1 LQHDI
6 VVIGGSAGSL
16 EPLRVILG
24 SLPED
29 FPGSVFVVIHL
40 SPEFPSMLDE
50 VVTRWGGLRASFPPD
65 CEAILP
71 GRIYL
76 APPDR
81 HLLIEPGRVRIECG
95 PRENR
100 HRPAID
106 PLFRTAARVYGPR
119 VVGIILSG
127 MRDDGSAGL
136 YAIKQRGGV
145 TMVQDPD
152 DAVWSEMPRGAIRYV
167 RPDFIL
173 PSLGIPH
180 KIVDLAVDHDDF
192 STSGKASGTSN
203 GPNTPPDK
211 PDVNLES
218 SYPEEGEGKPS
229 VFACPECHGVLW
241 ELKDEGLVRFRC
253 RVGHSYGAEAL
264 HDELTE
270 ASESALWAAV
280 RALEE
285 KAALERRAVDRLPN
299 DATSAKRLR
308 EQSTAD
314 DASARIIRELIF
326 GRHVEVDRSEAETVP
341 AKKKIA

>member
-24 SLPED
+24 GLPED
-29 FPGSVFVVIHL
+29 FPGSIFVAVHL

-50 VVTRWGGLRASFPPD
+50 VVSRWGPLRASFPPD

-71 GRIYL
+71 RRIYL

-81 HLLIEPGRVRIECG
+81 HLEIEPGRIHIERG
-95 PRENR
+95 PCENR

-106 PLFRTAARVYGPR
+106 PLFRTAARAYGPR

-127 MRDDGSAGL
+127 MRNDGSAGL
-136 YAIKQRGGV
+136 YAIKRRGGV
-145 TMVQDPD
+145 AIVQDPD
-152 DAVWSEMPRGAIRYV
+152 DAVWREMPGCALRYV
-167 RPDFIL
+167 RPHFVLTSRDIL
-173 PSLGIPH
+173 H
-180 KIVDLAVDHDDF
+180 KVVELAADQTEF
-192 STSGKASGTSN
+192 SASGKTSRASN
-203 GPNTPPDK
+203 GPAPSNRPDE
-211 PDVNLES
+211 NLES
-218 SYPEEGEGKPS
+218 AYPDEGEGTPS

-241 ELKDEGLVRFRC
+241 ELKDTNLVRFRC
-253 RVGHSYGAEAL
+253 RVGHSYGTEAL
-264 HDELTE
+264 HDEVTQ

-285 KAALERRAVDRLPN
+285 KAALQKRTADRQQT
-299 DATSAKRLR
+299 DASAKRLR

-314 DASARIIRELIF
+314 DANARIIRKMIF
-326 GRHVEVDRSEAETVP
+326 SRDVEMDRSEMETP
-341 AKKKIA
+341 PTKKKIA